1 MNPRLSVLLSCL
13 GLILLT
19 TTACQRQESPPEA
32 PRTVMVTHPVLNQAS
47 VNSYAGEVRSREES
61 VLSFRVPGKIS
72 QRLVNVGDRV
82 TVNQP
87 LAMLD
92 ATDADLNLN
101 AARAQLESARSA
113 ANTAKTELDRY
124 QQLVGSNAVSR
135 SQYDQI
141 ANQYKNAQSGL
152 QQAQSNFEVVRNQS
166 DYSVLRANKSGV
178 IVARQIEVG
187 QVVAAGQA
195 AYTLAIDGER
205 EVLIGI
211 PEQLISQ
218 FKERQA
224 VRVSM
229 WSSPNQLW
237 PAYVREVS
245 PAADASR
252 TYAVRVSFE
261 DRNAPV
267 KIGQSARVFVS
278 NGAAPDELQLPLS
291 AVTAEQLHSF
301 VWVLDGKSSSLK
313 RRMVTIG
320 VYGRDTVP
328 VLSGLNRDDWVVV
341 GGVHMLH
348 EGQKVSPV
356 DSDNRPVTVAAP
368 ASAAAPVKAAS

>member
-1 MNPRLSVLLSCL
+1 MNPRLSIVLSYLGLVLL
-13 GLILLT
+13 

-32 PRTVMVTHPVLNQAS
+32 PRTVMVTHPVLNQSS

-82 TVNQP
+82 TANQP
-87 LAMLD
+87 LARLD

-101 AARAQLESARSA
+101 AAKAQLESAKSA
-113 ANTAKTELDRY
+113 ASTAKTELDRY

-141 ANQYKNAQSGL
+141 ANQYKNAQAAL
-152 QQAQSNFEVVRNQS
+152 QQAQSSYEVARNQS
-166 DYSVLRANKSGV
+166 DYSLLTANKSGV

-224 VRVSM
+224 VKVSM
-229 WSSPNQLW
+229 WSDPNRLW
-237 PAYVREVS
+237 PAYVREIS

-261 DRNAPV
+261 DPHAPV

-278 NGAAPDELQLPLS
+278 NTAAPDELQVPLS
-291 AVTAEQLHSF
+291 SVSAEQSRSF
-301 VWVLDGKSSSLK
+301 VWVLDGKSSSLQ
-313 RRMVTIG
+313 RRFVSIG
-320 VYGRDTVP
+320 TYGRDSVP

-356 DSDNRPVTVAAP
+356 DRDNRPVTAAP
-368 ASAAAPVKAAS
+368 ATAATPAKAAS

>member
-1 MNPRLSVLLSCL
+1 MNPRLSVFLSCL
-13 GLILLT
+13 GLVLLS
-19 TTACQRQESPPEA
+19 TTACQRKEPPPES
-32 PRTVMVTHPVLNQAS
+32 PRTVMVAHPVLNQAS
-47 VNSYAGEVRSREES
+47 INSYAGEVRSREES

-82 TVNQP
+82 TANQP
-87 LAMLD
+87 LARLD

-101 AARAQLESARSA
+101 AAKAQLESARSA
-113 ANTAKTELDRY
+113 ATTAKTELDRY

-135 SQYDQI
+135 SQYDQV

-152 QQAQSNFEVVRNQS
+152 QQAQANYEVVRNQS
-166 DYSVLRANKSGV
+166 DYAVLRANQSGV

-211 PEQLISQ
+211 PEQVISQ
-218 FKERQA
+218 FKERQP
-224 VRVSM
+224 VKVSM
-229 WSSPNQLW
+229 WSDPQRLW

-278 NGAAPDELQLPLS
+278 NAAAADELQLPLS
-291 AVTAEQLHSF
+291 AITAEKSQSF
-301 VWVLDGKSSSLK
+301 VWVLDGKSSSLQ

-320 VYGRDTVP
+320 AYGRDTVP
-328 VLSGLNRDDWVVV
+328 VLAGLNRDDWVVI

-348 EGQKVSPV
+348 EGQKVAAV
-356 DSDNRPVTVAAP
+356 DHDNRPVL
-368 ASAAAPVKAAS
+368 AAPVAAKAAS

>member
-1 MNPRLSVLLSCL
+1 MTPRLSVLLSCL
-13 GLILLT
+13 GLVLL
-19 TTACQRQESPPEA
+19 TTACQRQAPPPEA

-47 VNSYAGEVRSREES
+47 INSYAGEVRSREES
-61 VLSFRVPGKIS
+61 ILSFRVPGKIS

-82 TVNQP
+82 MVNQP

-92 ATDADLNLN
+92 AMDANLNLN
-101 AARAQLESARSA
+101 AAKAQLESARSA
-113 ANTAKTELDRY
+113 ASTAKTELDRY

-152 QQAQSNFEVVRNQS
+152 QQAQSSYEVALNQT

-224 VRVSM
+224 VKVSL
-229 WSSPNQLW
+229 WSDPNRLW

-278 NGAAPDELQLPLS
+278 NPAAPDQLQLPLS
-291 AVTAEQLHSF
+291 AISAEQSQSF
-301 VWVLDGKSSSLK
+301 VWVLDNKSSTLK
-313 RRMVTIG
+313 RRLVSIG
-320 VYGRDTVP
+320 AYGRDSVP
-328 VLSGLNRDDWVVV
+328 ILSGLSREDWVVV
-341 GGVHMLH
+341 GGVHILH
-348 EGQKVSPV
+348 EGQKVAPV
-356 DSDNRPVTVAAP
+356 DHDNRPVVTAAASAKAAP
-368 ASAAAPVKAAS
+368 

>member
-1 MNPRLSVLLSCL
+1 MNPRLSVILSCL
-13 GLILLT
+13 GLVLLT
-19 TTACQRQESPPEA
+19 TACKRQESPPEA

-82 TVNQP
+82 TANQP
-87 LAMLD
+87 LARLD

-101 AARAQLESARSA
+101 AAKAQLESAKSA
-113 ANTAKTELDRY
+113 ASTARTELDRY

-141 ANQYKNAQSGL
+141 ANQYKNAQSAL
-152 QQAQSNFEVVRNQS
+152 QQAQSNYEVARNQS
-166 DYSVLRANKSGV
+166 DYSLLSANKSGV

-218 FKERQA
+218 FKERQP
-224 VRVSM
+224 VKVSM
-229 WSSPNQLW
+229 WSDPNRLW
-237 PAYVREVS
+237 PAYVREIS

-261 DRNAPV
+261 DPHAPV

-278 NGAAPDELQLPLS
+278 NAAAPDELQLPLS
-291 AVTAEQLHSF
+291 AVSAEQSRSF
-301 VWVLDGKSSSLK
+301 VWVLDGKSSSLQ
-313 RRMVTIG
+313 RRFVSIG
-320 VYGRDTVP
+320 TYGRDSVP

-356 DSDNRPVTVAAP
+356 DRDNRPVTAAP
-368 ASAAAPVKAAS
+368 ATAATPDKAAS

>member
-1 MNPRLSVLLSCL
+1 MNPRLSIVLSYLGLVLL
-13 GLILLT
+13 

-32 PRTVMVTHPVLNQAS
+32 PRTVMVTHPVLNQSS

-82 TVNQP
+82 TANQP
-87 LAMLD
+87 LARLD

-101 AARAQLESARSA
+101 AAKAQLESAKSA
-113 ANTAKTELDRY
+113 ASTAKTELDRY

-141 ANQYKNAQSGL
+141 ANQYKNAQAAL
-152 QQAQSNFEVVRNQS
+152 QQAQSSYEVARNQS
-166 DYSVLRANKSGV
+166 DYSLLTANKSGV

-224 VRVSM
+224 VKVSM
-229 WSSPNQLW
+229 WSDPNRLW
-237 PAYVREVS
+237 PAYVREIS

-261 DRNAPV
+261 DPHAPV

-278 NGAAPDELQLPLS
+278 NTAAPDELQVPLS
-291 AVTAEQLHSF
+291 SVSAEQSRSF
-301 VWVLDGKSSSLK
+301 VWVLDGKSSSLQ
-313 RRMVTIG
+313 RRFVSIG
-320 VYGRDTVP
+320 IYGRDSVP

-356 DSDNRPVTVAAP
+356 DRDNRPVTAAP
-368 ASAAAPVKAAS
+368 ATAATPAKAAS